1 MKTIAY
7 LRRITLISM
16 FILISSCSKNGE
28 FELLDGRKQ
37 SIDDYSGQW
46 LVVNFWAE
54 WCSPC
59 IKEIPELN
67 RLASSSAEHNV
78 AVIGVSYDLVPNQK
92 LIKDIK
98 KLNFQYPV
106 MATDPVPI
114 LPFKLPA
121 SLPTNYIIAPDG
133 TIAAKLVGTQ
143 DFDSLIKELKKA
155 KALFN
160 SGKA

>member
-1 MKTIAY
+1 
-7 LRRITLISM
+7 M

-46 LVVNFWAE
+46 LVINFWAE

-67 RLASSSAEHNV
+67 RLASLSGEYNV

-92 LIKDIK
+92 LIKDTK

-121 SLPTNYIIAPDG
+121 SLPTNYIISPDG

-155 KALFN
+155 KALFH

>member
-28 FELLDGRKQ
+28 FELLDGKKQ

-67 RLASSSAEHNV
+67 RLSNQSSEHNV
-78 AVIGVSYDLVPNQK
+78 AVIGVSYDPVPNQK
-92 LIKDIK
+92 LVEDIK
-98 KLNFQYPV
+98 RLDFQYPV
-106 MATDPVPI
+106 MATEPVPI

-143 DFDSLIKELKKA
+143 DFDSLLKELNKA
-155 KALFN
+155 KARFN
-160 SGKA
+160 RDEA